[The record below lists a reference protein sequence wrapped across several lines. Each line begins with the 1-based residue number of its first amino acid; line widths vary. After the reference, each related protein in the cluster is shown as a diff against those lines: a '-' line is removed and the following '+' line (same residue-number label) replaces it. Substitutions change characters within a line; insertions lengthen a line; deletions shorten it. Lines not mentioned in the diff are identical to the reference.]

1 MCFFSSFHGTNVKYY
16 RKSLVVTFF
25 FYYFAL
31 DFKNV
36 QMCNVLRNNKDF
48 NNIFNK
54 LIFRE
59 T

>member
-1 MCFFSSFHGTNVKYY
+1 MCFFSSFRGINVKYY
-16 RKSLVVTFF
+16 RKSLVVKFF

-31 DFKNV
+31 DFK
-36 QMCNVLRNNKDF
+36 NVLRNNKDF

>member
-1 MCFFSSFHGTNVKYY
+1 MCFFSSFHGINVKYY
-16 RKSLVVTFF
+16 GKSLVVKFF
-25 FYYFAL
+25 FITL
-31 DFKNV
+31 HSISK
-36 QMCNVLRNNKDF
+36 MCNVLRNNKDF

>member
-1 MCFFSSFHGTNVKYY
+1 MCFFPSFYGTNVKYY
-16 RKSLVVTFF
+16 GKSLVVKFF
-25 FYYFAL
+25 FITL
-31 DFKNV
+31 HSNSK
-36 QMCNVLRNNKDF
+36 MCNVLRNNKDF